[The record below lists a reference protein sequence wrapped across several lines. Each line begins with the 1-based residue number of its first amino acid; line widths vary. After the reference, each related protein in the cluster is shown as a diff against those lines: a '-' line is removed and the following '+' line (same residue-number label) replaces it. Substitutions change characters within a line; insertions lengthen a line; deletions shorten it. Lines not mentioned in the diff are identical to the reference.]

1 MTARAINVVENCLSY
16 CKVMANGFSEAYL
29 SAASERINFGHCDGN
44 WSVGLTLGRIGF
56 AYGQ

>member
-1 MTARAINVVENCLSY
+1 MTARATNAVENCLNC
-16 CKVMANGFSEAYL
+16 CKVMANGFSGAYL
-29 SAASERINFGHCDGN
+29 SAASERTNFGHCGGN